1 MQVTAGPRT
10 EVNLGVGLKIIRGG
24 ESIGSKI
31 DYFDPTRGWRRGRYA
46 TRSVAASSATFP
58 NAARWLCGQATRL

>member
-46 TRSVAASSATFP
+46 TR
-58 NAARWLCGQATRL
+58 